1 MPRKPNTD
9 QRRAEIVAAML
20 SVIASSGYDKATIQ
34 AVARQAGLAPGLI
47 HYHFASKREILL
59 ALVDTLAGYIQ
70 ARYSQAAG
78 SAATPADKLRA
89 YLNARLAHGKGA
101 NPQAVAAWVV
111 IGAEAIRDAKV
122 REAYQ
127 AAIAA
132 EMTLLRSLLA
142 AYMAEEGKSGSGAP
156 RLAAVLMAF
165 IEGAFQLS
173 SAAREAMPKGYAADS
188 AMQLVE
194 RVVSGEP
201 RAKG

>member
-20 SVIASSGYDKATIQ
+20 AVIASTGYDKATIQ
-34 AVARQAGLAPGLI
+34 AVAREAGLAPGLI
-47 HYHFASKREILL
+47 HYHFENKREILV
-59 ALVDTLAGYIQ
+59 ALVETLAGYIE
-70 ARYSQAAG
+70 ARYAQRAEAAVT
-78 SAATPADKLRA
+78 ATDKLRA
-89 YLNARLAHGKGA
+89 YLDARLAHGKGA

-111 IGAEAIRDAKV
+111 IGAEAIRDPKV

-127 AAIAA
+127 TAIAA
-132 EMTLLRSLLA
+132 EMTLLRSLLVA
-142 AYMAEEGKSGSGAP
+142 HMAQEGKSASGAP

-173 SAAREAMPKGYAADS
+173 SAAREAMPKGYAAES

-194 RVVSGEP
+194 RFVAGEP
-201 RAKG
+201 RAKR